1 MSCAGGPIITSRAF
15 FSLPLENSWKRGA
28 EFNNWG
34 VDRIEQMCYYGD
46 MDSLQKLKVLSS
58 AARVEDPEEGRS
70 ISSPLTCDNLPIYNA
85 VVSGGKNIRLLKSLL
100 TSVCENNCAYCGI
113 RWARDSRRVTF
124 TPDEMADLFLKL
136 HGVGACEGLFLSSGI
151 AGGGVRTQD
160 KLIAAAEIIRR
171 RGYRGYLHLKI
182 MPGAERDQV
191 AQAMRYSNR
200 VSINLE
206 TPTAK
211 CLAVIAPKK
220 NADVLFEPLRWVEE
234 IRASTDPRDTW
245 SGRWPSSSTQFVV
258 GAAGESDRDLL
269 GMAQR
274 LRREA
279 GLARVHYS
287 TFEPAEGTPL
297 EQASPENPMRS
308 FRLYQAD
315 FLIRD
320 YGFGAEELLQGRER
334 LPLNIDPKLSYARI
348 FLTEEPVE
356 VNRAD
361 RHGLL
366 RIPGIGPRTVGRILD
381 ARRGGSRIRSVEDL
395 KRLGVNTQRASDF
408 VLVDGRRIATQMRL
422 L

>member
-1 MSCAGGPIITSRAF
+1 M
-15 FSLPLENSWKRGA
+15 
-28 EFNNWG
+28 
-34 VDRIEQMCYYGD
+34 V
-46 MDSLQKLKVLSS
+46 
-58 AARVEDPEEGRS
+58 ARVEDPEEGRQNPR
-70 ISSPLTCDNLPIYNA
+70 PLTCDNLPIFNA
-85 VVSGGKNIRLLKSLL
+85 VVSGGRNIRLLKSLL

-113 RWARDSRRVTF
+113 RWAKDSRRVTF
-124 TPDEMADLFLKL
+124 TPDEIADLFLKL
-136 HGVGACEGLFLSSGI
+136 YGVGACEGLFLSSGV

-160 KLIAAAEIIRR
+160 KLIAAAEIVRR

-191 AQAMRYSNR
+191 AQAMRYSSR

-206 TPTAK
+206 TPTAV
-211 CLAVIAPKK
+211 CLARIAPKK
-220 NADVLFEPLRWVEE
+220 NVDVLFEPLRWIEE
-234 IRASTDPRDTW
+234 IRTSNDPRETW
-245 SGRWPSSSTQFVV
+245 NGRWPSSSTQFVV

-287 TFEPAEGTPL
+287 TFSPAEGTPL
-297 EQASPENPMRS
+297 EEAPAENPLRS

-334 LPLNIDPKLSYARI
+334 LPLTVDPKLSYARI
-348 FLTEEPVE
+348 FLSEEPVE

-361 RHGLL
+361 RRDLL

-395 KRLGVNTQRASDF
+395 KRLGVNTRRASDF
-408 VLVDGRRIATQMRL
+408 MLVDGRKLSAQMPL
-422 L
+422 F

>member
-1 MSCAGGPIITSRAF
+1 MS
-15 FSLPLENSWKRGA
+15 
-28 EFNNWG
+28 
-34 VDRIEQMCYYGD
+34 V
-46 MDSLQKLKVLSS
+46 DSLQKLKEVSL
-58 AARVEDPEEGRS
+58 AARVEEPEEGKLT
-70 ISSPLTCDNLPIYNA
+70 SSPLTCDNLPIYNA
-85 VVSGGKNIRLLKSLL
+85 VVSGGRNIRLLKSLL

-113 RWARDSRRVTF
+113 RWAKDSRRVTF

-182 MPGAERDQV
+182 MPGAEREQV
-191 AQAMRYSNR
+191 ARAMRLSSR

-206 TPTAK
+206 APTAAS
-211 CLAVIAPKK
+211 LAAIAPKK
-220 NADVLFEPLRWVEE
+220 NADVLFEPLRWIEE
-234 IRASTDPRDTW
+234 IRRSTEPRDTW
-245 SGRWPSSSTQFVV
+245 NGRWPSSSTQFVV

-287 TFEPAEGTPL
+287 TFDPAEGTPL
-297 EQASPENPMRS
+297 EEAPPENPLRS

-320 YGFGAEELLQGRER
+320 YGFDAEELLQGRER
-334 LPLNIDPKLSYARI
+334 LPLHIDPKLSYARI
-348 FLTEEPVE
+348 FLLEEPVE

-361 RHGLL
+361 RRDLL

-381 ARRGGSRIRSVEDL
+381 ARRGGSRIRSVDDL
-395 KRLGVNTQRASDF
+395 KRLGVNTRRALDF
-408 VLVDGRRIATQMRL
+408 MLLDGRKITSQMRL
-422 L
+422 F

>member
-1 MSCAGGPIITSRAF
+1 MI
-15 FSLPLENSWKRGA
+15 
-28 EFNNWG
+28 
-34 VDRIEQMCYYGD
+34 
-46 MDSLQKLKVLSS
+46 MDSLQKLNAVSS
-58 AARVEDPEEGRS
+58 AASVEDPEEGRK
-70 ISSPLTCDNLPIYNA
+70 ISGPLTCDNLPIYNA

-113 RWARDSRRVTF
+113 RWAKDSRRVTF
-124 TPDEMADLFLKL
+124 TPDEMADLFLEL

-151 AGGGVRTQD
+151 SGGGIRTQD
-160 KLIAAAEIIRR
+160 KLIATAEIVRR
-171 RGYRGYLHLKI
+171 KGFQGYLHLKI

-191 AQAMRYSNR
+191 ERAMRFSNR

-206 TPTAK
+206 APTAE
-211 CLAVIAPKK
+211 CLAAIAPKK
-220 NADVLFEPLRWVEE
+220 HADALFEPLRWIEE
-234 IRASTDPRDTW
+234 IRASTDPRETW
-245 SGRWPSSSTQFVV
+245 NGRWPSSSTQFVV

-279 GLARVHYS
+279 GVARIHYS
-287 TFEPAEGTPL
+287 TFSPAEGTPL
-297 EQASPENPMRS
+297 EEAPPENPIRS

-361 RHGLL
+361 RRELL

-395 KRLGVNTQRASDF
+395 KRLGVNTKRASDF
-408 VLVDGRRIATQMRL
+408 LLFDGRRIVTQMRL
-422 L
+422 FR

>member
-1 MSCAGGPIITSRAF
+1 MS
-15 FSLPLENSWKRGA
+15 
-28 EFNNWG
+28 
-34 VDRIEQMCYYGD
+34 V
-46 MDSLQKLKVLSS
+46 DSLQKLKEVSL
-58 AARVEDPEEGRS
+58 AARVEEPEEGKLT
-70 ISSPLTCDNLPIYNA
+70 SSPLTCDNLPIYNA
-85 VVSGGKNIRLLKSLL
+85 VVSGGRNIRLLKSLL

-113 RWARDSRRVTF
+113 RWAKDSRRVTF

-182 MPGAERDQV
+182 MPGAEREQV
-191 AQAMRYSNR
+191 ARAMRLSSR

-206 TPTAK
+206 APTAAS
-211 CLAVIAPKK
+211 LAAIAPKK
-220 NADVLFEPLRWVEE
+220 NADVLFEPLRWIEE
-234 IRASTDPRDTW
+234 IRRSTTPRDTW
-245 SGRWPSSSTQFVV
+245 NGRWPSSSTQFVV

-269 GMAQR
+269 GLAQR

-287 TFEPAEGTPL
+287 TFDPAEGTPL
-297 EQASPENPMRS
+297 EEAPPENPLRS

-320 YGFGAEELLQGRER
+320 YGFDAEELLQGRER
-334 LPLNIDPKLSYARI
+334 LPLHIDPKLSYARI
-348 FLTEEPVE
+348 FLLEEPVE

-361 RHGLL
+361 RRDLL

-395 KRLGVNTQRASDF
+395 KRLGVNTRRALDF
-408 VLVDGRRIATQMRL
+408 MLLDGRKITSQMRL
-422 L
+422 F

>member
-1 MSCAGGPIITSRAF
+1 
-15 FSLPLENSWKRGA
+15 
-28 EFNNWG
+28 
-34 VDRIEQMCYYGD
+34 
-46 MDSLQKLKVLSS
+46 MDSLQKLKEVSL
-58 AARVEDPEEGRS
+58 AARMEDPEEGRQTPG
-70 ISSPLTCDNLPIYNA
+70 PLTCDNLPIFNA

-113 RWARDSRRVTF
+113 RWAKDSRRVTF

-182 MPGAERDQV
+182 MPGAEREQV
-191 AQAMRYSNR
+191 ARAMRLSSR

-206 TPTAK
+206 APTAAS
-211 CLAVIAPKK
+211 LAAIAPKK
-220 NADVLFEPLRWVEE
+220 NADVLFEPLRWIEE
-234 IRASTDPRDTW
+234 IRRSTEPRDTW
-245 SGRWPSSSTQFVV
+245 NGRWPSSSTQFVV

-287 TFEPAEGTPL
+287 TFDPAEGTPL
-297 EQASPENPMRS
+297 EEAPPENPLRS

-320 YGFGAEELLQGRER
+320 YGFDAEELLQGRER
-334 LPLNIDPKLSYARI
+334 LPLHIDPKLSYARI
-348 FLTEEPVE
+348 FLLEEPVE

-361 RHGLL
+361 RRDLL

-395 KRLGVNTQRASDF
+395 KRLGVNTRRALDF
-408 VLVDGRRIATQMRL
+408 MLLDGRKITSQMRL
-422 L
+422 F